1 VLLAKATRD
10 EVRRAV
16 KSEKGDGGK
25 KKGIPKVKVAKP
37 DGQKN
42 NGAAKPAQE
51 AKSPAGPP
59 APGAQSKKIP
69 PDKAASLAPLP
80 VRASS
85 FPRERRASSLL
96 FPR

>member
-1 VLLAKATRD
+1 MLALAKATRD

-16 KSEKGDGGK
+16 KSKKKIKTAAK
-25 KKGIPKVKVAKP
+25 KKGIPKAKVAKP
-37 DGQKN
+37 DGQKD

-69 PDKAASLAPLP
+69 PDKAASLAAP
-80 VRASS
+80 SS
-85 FPRERRASSLL
+85 QS
-96 FPR
+96 